1 MPIVHVQILKGR
13 SADQKARL
21 MVELTE
27 TMRRC
32 LDVDPE
38 RVQVQI
44 TEFAEGT
51 WARGGVPLSAPSKV
65 AR

>member
-1 MPIVHVQILKGR
+1 MPIVHVQILQGR
-13 SADQKARL
+13 SAEQKTRL

-44 TEFAEGT
+44 SEFEEGT
-51 WARGGVPLSAPSKV
+51 WARGGVVLSSSSKD

>member
-1 MPIVHVQILKGR
+1 
-13 SADQKARL
+13 

-44 TEFAEGT
+44 SEFEEGT
-51 WARGGVPLSAPSKV
+51 WARGGVVLSSSSKD